1 MSNMS
6 VRKKQIPDETPPEAV
21 APGGVTLFV
30 GNVFHNVLHL
40 AVEDPAKDL
49 NGVGADAFVAL
60 EPGQLTGTDVVLL
73 DERVLKDP
81 SVLHN
86 VPEIIIGN
94 HAAAPHFLLAS

>member
-6 VRKKQIPDETPPEAV
+6 VRKKQNPDETPPEAV

-40 AVEDPAKDL
+40 AVEDPAKGFD
-49 NGVGADAFVAL
+49 GVGADAFVAL
-60 EPGQLTGTDVVLL
+60 ESGQLTGTDVILL
-73 DERVLKDP
+73 DERVLGDP

>member
-1 MSNMS
+1 MNSK
-6 VRKKQIPDETPPEAV
+6 RTK
-21 APGGVTLFV
+21 LFPTASSFLV
-30 GNVFHNVLHL
+30 FFSIFIFGVFHNVLHL
-40 AVEDPAKDL
+40 AVENSAKDL

-73 DERVLKDP
+73 DERVLGDP